1 MRNLIPVWAKMVAL
15 ATVVS
20 ATCTVGL
27 ADTVVYDNST
37 KRLGSSYSS
46 TNEFGD
52 QIKLSDS
59 VNTKITSFEIDY
71 YLNHGASGDETARI
85 FLYANDGA
93 GGKPGSLLFDS
104 ISVANTIPLIRG
116 YDHIL
121 FQGLSVSVPQSFTWT
136 TKFGGVDSVE
146 FAALLLSNPPTVG
159 SSYDDYWEK
168 VGGDWI
174 TKRSEVTPFN
184 FSAQFSA
191 VPEPTMLQYGFMAG
205 LAWLGV
211 WVQRRSSSKRS

>member
-1 MRNLIPVWAKMVAL
+1 MRNLIPVWAKVVVL

-20 ATCTVGL
+20 ATCTVGM
-27 ADTVVYDNST
+27 AQKTVYDNST
-37 KRLGSSYSS
+37 KLQGTSYSS

-52 QIKLSDS
+52 QITLSESGD
-59 VNTKITSFEIDY
+59 TKITSFQVDY

-85 FLYANDGA
+85 FLYANDGQD
-93 GGKPGSLLFDS
+93 GKPGSLLFDS
-104 ISVANTIPLIRG
+104 ISVANTIPLSRG

-121 FQGLSVSVPQSFTWT
+121 FQGLSVSVPQTFTWT
-136 TKFGGVDSVE
+136 IKFGGVDSLE
-146 FAALLLSNPPTVG
+146 LAALLLSNPPTVG
-159 SSYDDYWEK
+159 SSYDDYWEN
-168 VGGDWI
+168 VGGTWI
-174 TKRSEVTPFN
+174 TKVAEGTPFN

-205 LAWLGV
+205 LAWLGI

>member
-1 MRNLIPVWAKMVAL
+1 MVAL

-52 QIKLSDS
+52 QIALSGS

-104 ISVANTIPLIRG
+104 ISVANTIPLSRG

-136 TKFGGVDSVE
+136 IKFGGVDSVE
-146 FAALLLSNPPTVG
+146 FAGLLLSNPPTVG

-174 TKRSEVTPFN
+174 TKLAEGTPYN
-184 FSAQFSA
+184 FSAKFSA

-211 WVQRRSSSKRS
+211 WVQRRSSSKHS

>member
-20 ATCTVGL
+20 TTSTVGL
-27 ADTVVYDNST
+27 ADTVVYDNSIN
-37 KRLGSSYSS
+37 RLGPSFSS

-52 QIKLSDS
+52 QVTLSGS
-59 VNTKITSFEIDY
+59 VTKITSFEIDY
-71 YLNHGASGDETARI
+71 FLNHGASGDETARI

-121 FQGLSVSVPQSFTWT
+121 FQGLSISVPQSFTWT
-136 TKFGGVDSVE
+136 IKFGGVDSVE